1 LQVINGLGTGGAE
14 RSLAESLPFFAAA
27 GIKLIIA
34 CQFKRREGVEEYVRS
49 QSHDVRFLLQG
60 NLPGRVRA
68 LRSLIRSER
77 VNLVHTTIFES
88 DLLGRLAAVGC
99 GIPVLTSLVN
109 TPYEPVRLTDPNV
122 SRMRLWGARKI
133 DGWTGRHLTSHF
145 HAITQAVKASAVERL
160 RVPAELITVIER
172 GRDPSRLGV
181 ASQERRALA
190 RRELGLDDRDK
201 VLVNVGRQEYQKGQ
215 RFLLE
220 ATAQLVPKHP
230 RLKLVIAG
238 RPGNASTELHRAL
251 DQLGIEERVKFL
263 GHREDVPEILAAGDV
278 FVFPSLYE
286 GLGGSLIEAMAL
298 GLPIVAS
305 DIPAVRE
312 VLEENRNA
320 LLVSPASPEEL
331 AFSITRVLE
340 DHELARRFRQRSV
353 EIFHERFTLDKS
365 AARMI
370 QLYSWMVTGTE
381 VPYPDVQ

>member
-1 LQVINGLGTGGAE
+1 
-14 RSLAESLPFFAAA
+14 
-27 GIKLIIA
+27 
-34 CQFKRREGVEEYVRS
+34 
-49 QSHDVRFLLQG
+49 
-60 NLPGRVRA
+60 
-68 LRSLIRSER
+68 
-77 VNLVHTTIFES
+77 
-88 DLLGRLAAVGC
+88 
-99 GIPVLTSLVN
+99 
-109 TPYEPVRLTDPNV
+109 
-122 SRMRLWGARKI
+122 
-133 DGWTGRHLTSHF
+133 
-145 HAITQAVKASAVERL
+145 
-160 RVPAELITVIER
+160 
-172 GRDPSRLGV
+172 
-181 ASQERRALA
+181 
-190 RRELGLDDRDK
+190 LDDRDK

-305 DIPAVRE
+305 DIPAVRD